1 MFNFNLARIV
11 LTLPG
16 ILLGLTIHEYS
27 HALSAYYMGD
37 DTAKYYGRL
46 SLNPIKHIDP
56 IGFLMLLFAGFGWAK
71 PVPVNPNNFKNRKL
85 GYFLVSISG
94 PFSNF
99 ILAILLTF
107 ILGLQITM
115 QNNKTVEQIIFFG
128 IYINLVLG
136 VFNLFPIPPLD
147 GSKLLL
153 LILPDSME
161 HKYYSI
167 QKYSYALLF
176 LLLYFGV
183 ISKVLFP
190 IVQFIL
196 NYVLQILIFFF

>member
-1 MFNFNLARIV
+1 MFNFSLARIV

-94 PFSNF
+94 PLSNF

-153 LILPDSME
+153 LILPDTME